1 MIGGKLGLDAEM
13 GEELAAV
20 ARILSSNQIG
30 AGENGKSAERKVGE
44 VADRGRYQI
53 ETRRKLPL
61 HFFGDRG
68 CNPLNQPPPRG
79 LGGLAITL
87 PACAC
92 TSGRLRVNCLKCG
105 LERRYA

>member
-1 MIGGKLGLDAEM
+1 
-13 GEELAAV
+13 V

-30 AGENGKSAERKVGE
+30 AGENGKSAERNVGE

-61 HFFGDRG
+61 HFFGERG
-68 CNPLNQPPPRG
+68 FNALNQPPRCV
-79 LGGLAITL
+79 LVVLAMIL
-87 PACAC
+87 HACAYS
-92 TSGRLRVNCLKCG
+92 SGRLPVNCLKCG